1 MQNITNISKLEEF
14 HERQPHI
21 ADFQHNFMNG
31 LLIIVNQGLYAF
43 VKEVRQLYESQ
54 LSKSKILI
62 NVCIVFTIVLILI
75 QIPFTI
81 YVNSIIDSQ
90 TELFLKIPIEQCR
103 QIGRAHV

>member
-43 VKEVRQLYESQ
+43 VK
-54 LSKSKILI
+54 
-62 NVCIVFTIVLILI
+62 
-75 QIPFTI
+75 
-81 YVNSIIDSQ
+81 
-90 TELFLKIPIEQCR
+90 
-103 QIGRAHV
+103 